1 MTRSGQTTHLDTR
14 GSTASWSQPRTLYLT
29 AYNLLFAALWV
40 SVGISAANHA
50 PRGKF
55 ILFEAVEPRARWI
68 QTLTLIEV
76 VHAAVGMVKSPV
88 STTATQVFTRVI
100 QVWMIWYSFPA
111 STAASRA
118 FMVLV
123 LAWSVAD
130 SIRYLY
136 LALNLHGKAPQAL
149 IWLRYTMFYPLYPIG
164 IGAEW
169 WLMYKSIE
177 PLGRI
182 SPVLPPVFYF
192 LLALYVPGAYT
203 MFTYM
208 VKQRKKILSRGQK
221 TVKPIE

>member
-1 MTRSGQTTHLDTR
+1 MARQEQSLRVDAKGATSPSL
-14 GSTASWSQPRTLYLT
+14 QPRILYLT
-29 AYNLLFAALWV
+29 VYNLLFAALWISIGV
-40 SVGISAANHA
+40 SALTHA
-50 PRGKF
+50 SDSKF
-55 ILFEAVEPRARWI
+55 VLFEAVEPRARWV

-76 VHAAVGMVKSPV
+76 IHAAIGLVKSPV
-88 STTATQVFTRVI
+88 STTAIQVFTRVI

-111 STAASRA
+111 STAASHA
-118 FMVLV
+118 FFVLV

-130 SIRYLY
+130 STRYLY

-149 IWLRYTMFYPLYPIG
+149 TWLRYTMFYPLYPIG

-169 WLMYKSIE
+169 WLMYRSIE
-177 PLGRI
+177 PVGQV

-208 VKQRKKILSRGQK
+208 VKQRKKTLSKNRK
-221 TVKPIE
+221 TA